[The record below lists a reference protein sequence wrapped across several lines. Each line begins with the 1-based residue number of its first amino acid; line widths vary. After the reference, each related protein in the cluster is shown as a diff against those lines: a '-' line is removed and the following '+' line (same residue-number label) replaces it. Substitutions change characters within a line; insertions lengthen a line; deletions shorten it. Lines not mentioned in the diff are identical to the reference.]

1 MQLLLGVDVYRLKH
15 MQHYSANIVGKC
27 HYHWIRALNLE
38 YRLDPH
44 APFMQEWP
52 NDLIPEIP
60 IGKMVLDKNVDNFF
74 NESEVYAVDPG
85 VTVPGMQPFPT
96 AY

>member
-1 MQLLLGVDVYRLKH
+1 
-15 MQHYSANIVGKC
+15 
-27 HYHWIRALNLE
+27 
-38 YRLDPH
+38 
-44 APFMQEWP
+44 MQEWP

-85 VTVPGMQPFPT
+85 VTVPGVQPFPLHT
-96 AY
+96 NDVMVAAVSHAALKLSYI